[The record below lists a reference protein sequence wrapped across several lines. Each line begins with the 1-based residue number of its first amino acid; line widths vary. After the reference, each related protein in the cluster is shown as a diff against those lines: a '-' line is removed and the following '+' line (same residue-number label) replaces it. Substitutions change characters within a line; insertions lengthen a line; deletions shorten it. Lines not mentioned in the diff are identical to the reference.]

1 MMNGIGGGV
10 IYNAGGPSG
19 DIKEKK
25 DNPPT
30 TPTDLVPPPMT
41 TVNGNPSTPAPSQQS
56 NGQGPSTPSYTPGP
70 GGGSNSF
77 YGKMGGI

>member
-1 MMNGIGGGV
+1 MMNGIPGGV
-10 IYNAGGPSG
+10 IYNAGGPSN

-30 TPTDLVPPPMT
+30 TPTDSLPT
-41 TVNGNPSTPAPSQQS
+41 TVNGNPSTPAPSQQP
-56 NGQGPSTPSYTPGP
+56 NGQGPTTPSYTPGP